1 MSPAWLGLC
10 TRWPPAWPVFVGHLP
25 PSISAQNTTPALA
38 LAPCCVP
45 GSWRSSWGR
54 RPAFAFGNLRAEVGG
69 GHCPVLSSTLTGR
82 GGRIGGV
89 LPDFD
94 LTHSLLRDL
103 CPLSLHLG
111 PPCLSETVSQH
122 RLLSASHRQLWRSCS
137 VLLNPQCLEQG
148 QQLLH
153 ACTHMRM
160 NIPRQ
165 WREEARGCSKRTSRS
180 VETQAWAQLRTQGL
194 VEGQWGTLAAC
205 PLSGHP

>member
-1 MSPAWLGLC
+1 MAGPLHTVAACLASLC
-10 TRWPPAWPVFVGHLP
+10 RPPPALNLSTEHH
-25 PSISAQNTTPALA
+25 
-38 LAPCCVP
+38 PCP
-45 GSWRSSWGR
+45 GPGPLLCSRQLEILLGEETSFCLWQSSR
-54 RPAFAFGNLRAEVGG
+54 RGG
-69 GHCPVLSSTLTGR
+69 GVGPHCPVLSSTLTGR

-89 LPDFD
+89 SPDFD

-103 CPLSLHLG
+103 CPLSLHLS